1 MAPLLSSGSIIVL
14 REFVVD
20 NTIGL
25 GEVNFL
31 LFRFLQEIHHN
42 KNGNAEA
49 LQQTDFLAL
58 GGG

>member
-42 KNGNAEA
+42 NGNVEA